1 MNLTDLTIQQ
11 QSLPTMQDGMALAMF
26 LLGFVA
32 CAGGLWTMLARDYQR
47 TLRNMAVQSNRLQ
60 AKALT
65 EVGVVPLIDAS
76 TQLVKAVT
84 QLIRTAMGV
93 GAFLCLV
100 GIALCMIAYWMIAL

>member
-1 MNLTDLTIQQ
+1 MNLPIQQ
-11 QSLPTMQDGMALAMF
+11 EALPTVQESMALAIF
-26 LLGFVA
+26 LLGFIA

-65 EVGVVPLIDAS
+65 EVGIVPLIDAS
-76 TQLVKAVT
+76 TQLVKAVN

-93 GAFLCLV
+93 GAFLCLIGV
-100 GIALCMIAYWMIAL
+100 ALCLIAYWMIAL